1 MKSALSRSTCPSR
14 ATNPFLFTSFADPAL
29 QLLSFHIVAKT
40 PEGAGWCSS
49 PPKVLLEISH
59 RTLPSGRDH
68 RFHALV
74 QASVSLPAPSLQP
87 SLLLPSRTTV
97 SCSPLVYP
105 EPVTDRRRA
114 TFLPSLFYATLY
126 LRTFSMSSGPHI
138 LIVDDEEGI
147 RESLSSI
154 LSEEG
159 YRVESAPSAEQA
171 LERATRGDLEVVL
184 LDVWL
189 PGMDGLEALSR
200 LQALPRPPAV
210 IMISGHGT
218 IETAV
223 RATKLGAFDF
233 VEKPLTLQKII
244 VLVRNA
250 VQQRRLEDEN
260 QLLRSELGHRYQVV
274 GESVPMK
281 ALRQQ
286 IAVTAPTNGRVL
298 IYGESGTGKELV
310 ARALHAASLRSK
322 GPFVEVNCAAI
333 PEELI
338 ESELFGHLKGSFTGA
353 SEDKIGKFQK
363 ADGGTLFLDEVGDMS
378 LRTQS
383 KVLRVLEEQRLEPVG
398 SNQTVRVDVR
408 VIAATNKDL
417 EKEIAQ
423 GRFRQDLFY
432 RLNVIPFFV
441 PPLRDRK
448 EDIPILARHFLN
460 EFSSAYG
467 KRTRELSDTAMEILI
482 RYPWP
487 GNVRELRNL
496 VERLVIVCPQARIE
510 PHHLPPELFRGV
522 SESPL
527 QPYGTLHEAR
537 SAYER
542 EFILRK
548 LQENRWN
555 MTQTAAALGLERSH
569 LYRKMKSLG
578 IAAPD

>member
-1 MKSALSRSTCPSR
+1 MIPRPR
-14 ATNPFLFTSFADPAL
+14 
-29 QLLSFHIVAKT
+29 LLV
-40 PEGAGWCSS
+40 
-49 PPKVLLEISH
+49 
-59 RTLPSGRDH
+59 
-68 RFHALV
+68 
-74 QASVSLPAPSLQP
+74 
-87 SLLLPSRTTV
+87 
-97 SCSPLVYP
+97 
-105 EPVTDRRRA
+105 
-114 TFLPSLFYATLY
+114 
-126 LRTFSMSSGPHI
+126 
-138 LIVDDEEGI
+138 VDDEEGI
-147 RESLSSI
+147 RDSLSSV
-154 LSEEG
+154 LRDEG
-159 YRVESAPSAEQA
+159 YHVETAASAEEA
-171 LERATRGDLEVVL
+171 LHRAATGDIEVVL

-200 LQALPRPPAV
+200 IQAIPRPPAV
-210 IMISGHGT
+210 IMISGHGR

-233 VEKPLTLQKII
+233 IEKPLTIDKVI
-244 VLVRNA
+244 VLVHNA
-250 VQQRRLEDEN
+250 IQQRRLEEEN
-260 QLLRSELGHRYQVV
+260 QRLRSELGRRYQVV

-338 ESELFGHLKGSFTGA
+338 ESEIFGHIKGSFTGA
-353 SEDKIGKFQK
+353 TEDKIGKFEK
-363 ADGGTLFLDEVGDMS
+363 ADGGTLFLDEIGDMS

-383 KVLRVLEEQRLEPVG
+383 KVLRVLEEQRFEPVG
-398 SNQTVRVDVR
+398 SSQTIAVDVR
-408 VIAATNKDL
+408 VIAATNKNL
-417 EKEIAQ
+417 EQELAR
-423 GRFRQDLFY
+423 GTFRQDLFY

-448 EDIPILARHFLN
+448 EDIPTLSRFFLN
-460 EFSSAYG
+460 EFSADYG
-467 KRTRELSDTAMEILI
+467 KKTRELSENAMDILV

-496 VERLVIVCPQARIE
+496 IERLVIVCPQARIE

-522 SESPL
+522 ADSPH
-527 QPYGTLHEAR
+527 QPYSTLHEAR

-555 MTQTAAALGLERSH
+555 MTQTATALGLERSH
-569 LYRKMKSLG
+569 LYRKLKSLG
-578 IAAPD
+578 IAAPE